1 MKVVIEVGMNDG
13 TDTARYLDCDDM
25 VLYGFEPTNAILA
38 KLYKRFEN
46 DPRVNII
53 PLAVDGQNRFTDFNI
68 GTFGHLEGGCN
79 SLYELNMDDEYIAN
93 DTSVRFS
100 SKQKV
105 TTIRLDSFCDLYN
118 ISKIDYIHID
128 AQGSDFNVLKSLGKY
143 INVVQEGII
152 EAAYNVSIYKDVD
165 NTHTSICNWL
175 TDNGFVYELAPDWLG
190 REANIHFKRA

>member
-13 TDTARYLDCDDM
+13 TDTERYLNQDDM
-25 VLYGFEPTNAILA
+25 ILYGFEPTNSILA
-38 KLYKRFEN
+38 KLYKKFEN
-46 DPRVNII
+46 EPRVNII
-53 PLAVDGQNRFTDFNI
+53 PLAVDAVNRFTDFNI

-79 SLYELNMDDEYIAN
+79 SFYNLNMDDEYIAG

-105 TTIRLDSFCDLYN
+105 ATIRLDNFCDLYG
-118 ISKIDYIHID
+118 ITKIDYIHID

-143 INVVQEGII
+143 IDVVQEGVV

-165 NTHTSICNWL
+165 NTYTSICNWL
-175 TDNGFVYELAPDWLG
+175 IDHGFSYELTPDHAD
-190 REANIHFKRA
+190 REANIYFKRL